1 MLSLVNKN
9 LTAHMS
15 ANAGTSPSPIRWENS
30 LDFWEFMNVVCDTK
44 PNKQTLRH
52 PKEEH
57 EATAHRRKRKTRN
70 HQLTTPSNSQPTTL
84 SNQNIMLNSLAS
96 LITSTTVSNPSPCF
110 TKHTSLTVCRFLQ
123 RHPGLC
129 IFAQENDND
138 NEDSDDDDENPEYK
152 RAKALSLKEEIK
164 KEISWMGGSAAAQAP
179 FSLGCHSSLPRRSA
193 INK

>member
-1 MLSLVNKN
+1 MLSFVNKN

-15 ANAGTSPSPIRWENS
+15 ANPGTSPSSRQWENS

-84 SNQNIMLNSLAS
+84 SNQNIMLFSFF
-96 LITSTTVSNPSPCF
+96 SNIY
-110 TKHTSLTVCRFLQ
+110 TGNQ
-123 RHPGLC
+123 
-129 IFAQENDND
+129 
-138 NEDSDDDDENPEYK
+138 
-152 RAKALSLKEEIK
+152 
-164 KEISWMGGSAAAQAP
+164 P
-179 FSLGCHSSLPRRSA
+179 FSLLYKTHKSHSLQVSSAAFPILPFGAIPLASPLSLRCRPSAQASRSCRNFSPA
-193 INK
+193 CTRTSTATSP